1 MNLLLNLILDV
12 VPTAILFA
20 VAAYVYHRKG
30 MRGKKWY
37 ILMGGSIAVLPLLAL
52 CSFSAGGTLFIGL
65 LPVVFGLLAVGSA
78 IWWRPPTVKGEVT
91 HR

>member
-1 MNLLLNLILDV
+1 MNLLLHLILDF
-12 VPTAILFA
+12 VPMVILFA
-20 VAAYVYHRKG
+20 VAASIYHRKG

-37 ILMGGSIAVLPLLAL
+37 RLMGVSIAVLLLVAL
-52 CSFSAGGTLFIGL
+52 CSFSVGGTLFSVL

-91 HR
+91 DR